1 MILFA
6 GSMSFLDK
14 LMTGVVIFAIQ
25 SQSPSSEDQEDHE
38 AESARYYPK
47 VIVRFCGALA
57 LTGLLA
63 TASLMKSHV
72 GVFNAR

>member
-1 MILFA
+1 
-6 GSMSFLDK
+6 MSFLDK

-25 SQSPSSEDQEDHE
+25 SQSPASQSNDPQEDHE
-38 AESARYYPK
+38 AESGRYYPK
-47 VIVRFCGALA
+47 VIVRFCGSLA

-72 GVFNAR
+72 GVFNTR